1 MRRFSDAAL
10 AGVKKAIAV
19 GAKAPLIASFGSKLY
34 RQANLV
40 TLLAAL
46 EATYVV
52 KREENAVVFN
62 ERNFFLAIASPRR
75 YT

>member
-1 MRRFSDAAL
+1 MIDRDFDDVRRFSDAAL
-10 AGVKKAIAV
+10 AGVKKALGV
-19 GAKAPLIASFGSKLY
+19 GARAPLIASYGSKRY

-52 KREENAVVFN
+52 G
-62 ERNFFLAIASPRR
+62 
-75 YT
+75 

>member
-1 MRRFSDAAL
+1 M
-10 AGVKKAIAV
+10 
-19 GAKAPLIASFGSKLY
+19 GAKAPLIASFGSTLY

-52 KREENAVVFN
+52 KREENVVVFN
-62 ERNFFLAIASPRR
+62 ERNFVLAIASPRR

>member
-1 MRRFSDAAL
+1 M
-10 AGVKKAIAV
+10 
-19 GAKAPLIASFGSKLY
+19 GARAPLIASFGSKLY

-52 KREENAVVFN
+52 KREEYAVVFN
-62 ERNFFLAIASPRR
+62 ERNFVLAIASPRKC
-75 YT
+75 T